1 MSGLYTWV
9 EWNMVTILNR
19 RQHGYDVR
27 MYPGD
32 HDPPHVHVWKGG
44 RQVKIDLESMD
55 VISTSHDFKSRE
67 IRQIIILLREHESHL
82 LSVWE
87 RLRNS

>member
-1 MSGLYTWV
+1 
-9 EWNMVTILNR
+9 MVTILNR

-44 RQVKIDLESMD
+44 RQLKIDFTTME
-55 VISTSHDFKSRE
+55 VISATHKFNSRE
-67 IRQIIILLREHESHL
+67 IRQIVKLLKEHEGL
-82 LSVWE
+82 LTSVWQ
-87 RLRNS
+87 RLQSS